1 MFILSVATRAH
12 LELIFNILC
21 HCHCPFLQ
29 RTRLWCQAFLT
40 YMCMEL
46 EENDNEQKVH
56 NGSFKH
62 AQE

>member
-1 MFILSVATRAH
+1 MSILSIVTRAH
-12 LELIFNILC
+12 LEVIFNILC
-21 HCHCPFLQ
+21 HCHCPHFQ
-29 RTRLWCQAFLT
+29 WTRLWCQAFLT

-46 EENDNEQKVH
+46 KENDNEQKVH